1 MKQEVSKGL
10 KEAKAPDHIPYL
22 DLITVKEALR
32 LAKHTWSQAPGDL
45 IPSLRKEF
53 FQWLAE
59 PFLDIVRKIVVIGE
73 WPVKWKIE

>member
-1 MKQEVSKGL
+1 
-10 KEAKAPDHIPYL
+10 
-22 DLITVKEALR
+22 VKEALR

-59 PFLDIVRKIVVIGE
+59 PFLDILQKIVVTGE
-73 WPVKWKIE
+73 WPVKWKTDYIF